1 MIDPKQRIQ
10 DLAARLAKEGKSA
23 DEIEKAIFQEI
34 FLIGREAQYEAWAA
48 DEHEKIKQL
57 LIEDD

>member
-10 DLAARLAKEGKSA
+10 DLVARLAKEGKSA
-23 DEIEKAIFQEI
+23 DEIEKAVFQEI
-34 FLIGREAQYEAWAA
+34 FLIGREAHYAVWAA
-48 DEHEKIKQL
+48 SEHEKIKQL